1 MKTHLDCYPC
11 FLRHALDASRLAG
24 ASEKEQERVIR
35 QVLIELG
42 HFDPKRSPP
51 EMAHAIQRTVRQVT
65 GEADPYWEA
74 KVASTREALSLYPEM
89 KRRVVEAVDPLET
102 AIRLAIAGNIIDRAL
117 LPEYDLLGTMER
129 VLEEPFAVN
138 ALDAFRA
145 SVGDS
150 KSLLYL
156 ADNAGETVFDRVLI
170 ETLELPVT
178 YAVKSGPILNDA
190 TRGDALAAGIDE
202 LATIVETGS
211 DAPGT
216 ILDHCSEG
224 FRRLFAEAELIVAKG
239 QANYETLSDT
249 AAPVFFLL
257 QVKCV
262 VTARDL
268 GVPVKSTVLK
278 RAGKP
283 EGGGDRLGSSTSMA
297 ALFREG
303 SHS

>member
-1 MKTHLDCYPC
+1 MKTYLDCYPC
-11 FLRHALDASRLAG
+11 FVRHALDASRLAG
-24 ASEKEQERVIR
+24 ASEKEQDRVMR
-35 QVLIELG
+35 RVLAELG
-42 HFDPKRSPP
+42 RFDQGRSPP
-51 EMAHAIQRTVRQVT
+51 EMAYVVQQSVRHVT
-65 GEADPYWEA
+65 GQADPYREA
-74 KVASTREALSLYPEM
+74 KEASTREALSLYPEL

-102 AIRLAIAGNIIDRAL
+102 AVRLAIAGNVIDLGIA
-117 LPEYDLLGTMER
+117 PEYDLSGTIER

-138 ALDAFRA
+138 DLDAFRA
-145 SVGDS
+145 EVKAA

-170 ETLELPVT
+170 ETLRLPLIYV
-178 YAVKSGPILNDA
+178 VKSGPILNDA
-190 TRGDALAAGIDE
+190 TRGDALEVGIGE

-224 FRRLFAEAELIVAKG
+224 FVHLFAEAELIIAKG

-257 QVKCV
+257 QVKCG
-262 VTARDL
+262 VTAKDL

-278 RAGKP
+278 RAGKLECKLGP
-283 EGGGDRLGSSTSMA
+283 TLSGGPITVGQR
-297 ALFREG
+297 
-303 SHS
+303 